1 MELKQSHEEKLQ
13 VAFDFCFWSLR
24 KYDLWAVAMECLFD
38 FQKKGFSCSRGTF
51 ATSVFVLKKRY
62 PRALAQRRQEQQEA
76 AVWPEVYSSKELP
89 GYAKDVEHCCS
100 FLHPDLSCSPDAVK
114 SSKGKTCTHTH
125 TQSTQGHSS
134 NSTELI
140 LSMLG
145 LRMSSYVWN
154 RGMWALV
161 ILGWLTHGY
170 VI

>member
-1 MELKQSHEEKLQ
+1 MEPMELKQSHEEKLQ

-125 TQSTQGHSS
+125 THKVHKGTVPIQ
-134 NSTELI
+134 
-140 LSMLG
+140 LSW
-145 LRMSSYVWN
+145 YWVC
-154 RGMWALV
+154 
-161 ILGWLTHGY
+161 
-170 VI
+170 